1 MNKRWLLLTWLF
13 LLCGVVQGNQETI
26 NQKYH
31 DVCSGMYSKEDYN
44 GKVDPFISFTL
55 EELPLAEEGDLGE
68 GISVAVFDFQDYE
81 NIGVQLPNGEIHYI
95 CDDYAL
101 DLGLCEASSKG
112 QFIIQETAIDPFT
125 SKEHN
130 LTSQILT
137 FTQQELGT
145 NEKTYPIKKTGY
157 YCVTTSSFMSSS
169 SKFRA
174 TVNFRN
180 AYGQLDA
187 SEAYKMPI
195 YAFLAVAYAIC
206 TLVYSWLCW
215 KHRHELLPLQR
226 YILVFCIFLTAD
238 TIFVWM
244 YYLIENQKGDSSVAL
259 HIYMIF
265 ISIFSAGKMT
275 FTFLLALLISFGYG
289 IVYPKLERTLLR
301 RCQIFAVFTF
311 AVCVAFLLQKYSQNS
326 ESLSNLI
333 LITAI
338 PMVLCLFAFYY
349 LTLSSMNKTMTYLR
363 EQNQVVKLNM
373 YRKLIVLSYISL
385 FILFLGLLVSTFAYV
400 GMDTVDM
407 IEQYWKTEFLITDIW
422 PSFVYFLVF
431 VVFAFFWRPTSTS
444 YLLACSQQLP
454 TDMENVSEF
463 DLDDMN
469 SLSDEMLPNRG
480 PRNDHEEQNN
490 NVDIDLASDFVEV
503 PSAST
508 NTNTEANDD
517 VLFDVDY
524 DRDAKNNRQA
534 T

>member
-1 MNKRWLLLTWLF
+1 MNRTWLLLTWLL
-13 LLCGVVQGNQETI
+13 LLCGVVQGNQESI

-31 DVCSGMYSKEDYN
+31 DVCSGMYSKEDFN
-44 GKVDPFISFTL
+44 GKVDPYISFTL
-55 EELPLAEEGDLGE
+55 EELSLADEDDDGE
-68 GISVAVFDFQDYE
+68 GVSVAVFDFQDYE
-81 NIGVQLPNGEIHYI
+81 HIGVRLPNGEIQYI

-101 DLGLCEASSKG
+101 DLGLCEDSSEG

-125 SKEHN
+125 SKEHK

-145 NEKTYPIKKTGY
+145 NDEVYSINKTGY
-157 YCVTTSSFMSSS
+157 YCVTTSSFISSS
-169 SKFRA
+169 SKFKA

-195 YAFLAVAYAIC
+195 YAFLAVAYAVC

-244 YYLIENQKGDSSVAL
+244 YYIIENQKGNSSVAL
-259 HIYMIF
+259 HVYMVF

-275 FTFLLALLISFGYG
+275 FTLLLALLISLGYG
-289 IVYPKLERTLLR
+289 IVYPKLDRTLLR
-301 RCQIFAVFTF
+301 RCQIFAIFTF
-311 AVCVAFLLQKYSQNS
+311 AVCVAFLVQKYSQNS

-338 PMVLCLFAFYY
+338 PLVLCLFAFYY

-373 YRKLIVLSYISL
+373 YRKLIILCYISL
-385 FILFLGLLVSTFAYV
+385 FILFLGLLISTFAYV

-407 IEQYWKTEFLITDIW
+407 IEQYWKTEFLITDTW

-431 VVFAFFWRPTSTS
+431 VIFAFFWRPTSTS
-444 YLLACSQQLP
+444 YLLACSHQLP

-463 DLDDMN
+463 DLDDIN
-469 SLSDEMLPNRG
+469 SLSDEALPNRE
-480 PRNDHEEQNN
+480 PRNDYQEHDHNM
-490 NVDIDLASDFVEV
+490 DIDLASDFEEV
-503 PSAST
+503 PSVNA
-508 NTNTEANDD
+508 NTNANND

-524 DRDAKNNRQA
+524 DRDAKNDRS
-534 T
+534 TT